1 MPNRGTVNSSPTL
14 PESQPP
20 VPSSPVFP
28 VVPALSLVLPPLRH
42 SPVLSI
48 PTNSPVFPTSQRVLQ
63 LLSAWQLPWLH
74 LSCWWRNRGLEFR
87 VTQLFFLIENIILS
101 TAVSLQQCIPML
113 SALPAR
119 CSPAGSPS
127 CPLCW

>member
-1 MPNRGTVNSSPTL
+1 MPNRGTAHSSPAL

-20 VPSSPVFP
+20 VPSRPVFP
-28 VVPALSLVLPPLRH
+28 VAPAFSPVLPPLRR
-42 SPVLSI
+42 SPALST
-48 PTNSPVFPTSQRVLQ
+48 PTNSQVFPTSQRVPQ

-74 LSCWWRNRGLEFR
+74 LSCWWRNRGVEFR
-87 VTQLFFLIENIILS
+87 VTQLFSFLIVLS
-101 TAVSLQQCIPML
+101 TAVSLQQCIPMW
-113 SALPAR
+113 SALPGR